1 MDNIQLQ
8 LMLEEAY
15 KKTFLDKIEF
25 LFEKER
31 EYKKSE
37 FYRKTKL
44 SLVDL
49 YQNFESYKAKSRDLA
64 DEFNDFI
71 EGVDTNAII
80 NLIEEFIEKAS
91 ENQPIV
97 DTLNSIIE
105 NFNYEKISEI
115 ATQVQEELN
124 KIK

>member
-49 YQNFESYKAKSRDLA
+49 YQNFETYKARSRNLA

-71 EGVDTNAII
+71 EGIDTDSII
-80 NLIEEFIEKAS
+80 NFIDEFIGKAS
-91 ENQPIV
+91 ENKPIV

-115 ATQVQEELN
+115 ATQIQEELS